1 MLCCSFNG
9 ISKER
14 DLEERQLT
22 KQAVIQECED
32 ERTRRQ
38 KHLSKGSGYWS
49 DHSELS
55 DKSRMRVRIRK
66 YRTEDPDSDDEP
78 LSPQYLVK
86 NSTAFRIP
94 SPSPSLPRNEGSQGR
109 KRNASLPHA
118 SSLSNSQSLHH
129 LLRSQVQSVVARSV
143 AEMSSELYCKLHY
156 PSATIISNSV
166 FLRPCMLFSSCFDIH
181 ILQLLPLESFT
192 P

>member
-1 MLCCSFNG
+1 MQCCIFNG

-78 LSPQYLVK
+78 LSPQFLVK
-86 NSTAFRIP
+86 NSTAFRMP
-94 SPSPSLPRNEGSQGR
+94 SPPSLPKNEGSQGR
-109 KRNASLPHA
+109 KRNAPLSHA
-118 SSLSNSQSLHH
+118 NSLSNSQSLHH
-129 LLRSQVQSVVARSV
+129 LLRSQVQSVVARY
-143 AEMSSELYCKLHY
+143 AAAPAAAAMSSIRI
-156 PSATIISNSV
+156 ANTTIYLSIY
-166 FLRPCMLFSSCFDIH
+166 LFFTIMSLIH
-181 ILQLLPLESFT
+181 P
-192 P
+192 PH

>member
-1 MLCCSFNG
+1 MGCTYTCNRKNLHDHMLCCSFNG

-78 LSPQYLVK
+78 LSPQFLVK

-94 SPSPSLPRNEGSQGR
+94 SPPPSQSKSQGTQVT
-109 KRNASLPHA
+109 KRNASLSHA
-118 SSLSNSQSLHH
+118 NSLSNSQSLHH
-129 LLRSQVQSVVARSV
+129 LLRSQVQSVVARYGIWQ
-143 AEMSSELYCKLHY
+143 E
-156 PSATIISNSV
+156 
-166 FLRPCMLFSSCFDIH
+166 
-181 ILQLLPLESFT
+181 
-192 P
+192 

>member
-1 MLCCSFNG
+1 MGCTYTCNRKNLHDHMLCCSFNG

-78 LSPQYLVK
+78 LSPQFLVK

-94 SPSPSLPRNEGSQGR
+94 SPSPSPCPSLPRNEGSQGR
-109 KRNASLPHA
+109 KRNASQ
-118 SSLSNSQSLHH
+118 SQSNSLSNSQSLHH

-143 AEMSSELYCKLHY
+143 GVMR
-156 PSATIISNSV
+156 T
-166 FLRPCMLFSSCFDIH
+166 
-181 ILQLLPLESFT
+181 
-192 P
+192 